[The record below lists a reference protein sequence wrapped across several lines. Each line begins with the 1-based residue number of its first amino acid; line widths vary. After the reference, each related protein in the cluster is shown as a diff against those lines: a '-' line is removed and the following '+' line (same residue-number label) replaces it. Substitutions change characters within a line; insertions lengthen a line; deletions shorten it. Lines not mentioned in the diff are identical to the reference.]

1 MLVEQTAGNQV
12 ALHLAK
18 LLTDLTALGS
28 VRPTLLKLVL
38 GELPMTEIRRRD
50 PRSSVLGPCTSAGPT
65 MQSASA
71 VFLVSRSL
79 ARGAPTGLRT
89 ASLPGPVRSKP
100 PFDTDGHVVFCQH
113 E

>member
-38 GELPMTEIRRRD
+38 GELSVTEIRRRD
-50 PRSSVLGPCTSAGPT
+50 PRPSVLGPWASTSPA
-65 MQSASA
+65 M
-71 VFLVSRSL
+71 
-79 ARGAPTGLRT
+79 
-89 ASLPGPVRSKP
+89 
-100 PFDTDGHVVFCQH
+100 
-113 E
+113 